1 MDRLVKANWV
11 QSWLTRCSS
20 RSCTL
25 ALQPSELRS
34 PQVGEQVTPYIFT
47 ACSPCKVHWSQ
58 GAEAS
63 RPFVADT
70 AVEASESEAN
80 DLSDLRSQLLLHE
93 GVFLFI
99 GMVSCRMA
107 GLSRSLAVLESF
119 WTSTVNLIASAAA
132 FVRR

>member
-1 MDRLVKANWV
+1 MNIQA
-11 QSWLTRCSS
+11 
-20 RSCTL
+20 
-25 ALQPSELRS
+25 
-34 PQVGEQVTPYIFT
+34 TPYIFT

-80 DLSDLRSQLLLHE
+80 DLSDLRSELFLQE
-93 GVFLFI
+93 GVFFI

>member
-1 MDRLVKANWV
+1 M
-11 QSWLTRCSS
+11 
-20 RSCTL
+20 
-25 ALQPSELRS
+25 
-34 PQVGEQVTPYIFT
+34 
-47 ACSPCKVHWSQ
+47 
-58 GAEAS
+58 
-63 RPFVADT
+63 
-70 AVEASESEAN
+70 EASESEAN
-80 DLSDLRSQLLLHE
+80 DLSDLRSELLLHE